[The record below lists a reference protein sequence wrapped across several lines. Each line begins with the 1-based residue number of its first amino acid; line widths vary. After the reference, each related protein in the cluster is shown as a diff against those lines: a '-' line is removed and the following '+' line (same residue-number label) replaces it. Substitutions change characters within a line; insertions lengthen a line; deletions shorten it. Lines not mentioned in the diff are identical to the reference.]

1 MGNFGDPTTT
11 IEDRSE
17 NIRDTLIRSIRSIG
31 FSLSC
36 MRPDCMTSDY
46 FIYICLLPC
55 WFVQIYKYNLSQQA
69 F

>member
-1 MGNFGDPTTT
+1 MGYFGDPTTT

-36 MRPDCMTSDY
+36 MLPARMTSDY
-46 FIYICLLPC
+46 YNVLL
-55 WFVQIYKYNLSQQA
+55 FVHLFPNANI
-69 F
+69 